1 MAGIKQ
7 INRGVVEGFTNDR
20 WLLKQIDSQL
30 GNTQPPQRSDVFYPS
45 LLGNTCDRYL
55 YIAYNG
61 MAPEQDITAQTQRIF
76 DNGGYLEERMDEYFT
91 KLDIVDD
98 REKVV
103 KLDEP
108 PISGRVD
115 FILRHGEYGQV
126 ALELKSI
133 NARGFGALNK
143 GPKPEHVIQLQIYLN
158 LLPMEKGVILYENKN
173 DQQLKSFVLDKDIL
187 VWQGLLDRCYNIMR
201 MTSAPEKCT
210 GNKWCRCKGVSV

>member
-7 INRGVVEGFTNDR
+7 IVGSTAGVPQDR
-20 WLLKQIDSQL
+20 WLIKQIDSQL

-76 DNGGYLEERMDEYFT
+76 DNGGYLEDRMDKYFT
-91 KLDIVDD
+91 DLEIVVD
-98 REKVV
+98 RERVV
-103 KLDEP
+103 KLDTP
-108 PISGRVD
+108 PISGRLAL
-115 FILRHGEYGQV
+115 IIEHAQHGET
-126 ALELKSI
+126 ALKLKSI

-143 GPKPEHVIQLQIYLN
+143 GPKAEHEIQLQIYLN
-158 LLPMEKGVILYENKN
+158 LLPMEYGIILYENKN
-173 DQQLKSFVLDKDIL
+173 DQKLKSFLIQKDIS
-187 VWQGLLDRCYNIMR
+187 VWQGLLDRCYRIMQ

-210 GNKWCRCKGVSV
+210 GNRWCRCKGVDV

>member
-7 INRGVVEGFTNDR
+7 IVGSAAGVPQDR
-20 WLLKQIDSQL
+20 WLIKQIDSQL

-76 DNGGYLEERMDEYFT
+76 DNGGYLEDRMDKYFT
-91 KLDIVDD
+91 DLEIVID
-98 REKVV
+98 RERVV
-103 KLDEP
+103 KLDTP

-115 FILRHGEYGQV
+115 FIIEHGQHGET

-143 GPKPEHVIQLQIYLN
+143 GPKAEHEIQLQIYLN
-158 LLPMEKGVILYENKN
+158 LLPMEYGIVLYENKN
-173 DQQLKSFVLDKDIL
+173 DQKLKSFLIQKDIS
-187 VWQGLLDRCYNIMR
+187 VWQGLLDRCYRIMQ
-201 MTSAPEKCT
+201 MTSAPKECT
-210 GNKWCRCKGVSV
+210 GNRWCRCKGVDV

>member
-1 MAGIKQ
+1 
-7 INRGVVEGFTNDR
+7 
-20 WLLKQIDSQL
+20 
-30 GNTQPPQRSDVFYPS
+30 
-45 LLGNTCDRYL
+45 
-55 YIAYNG
+55 

-115 FILRHGEYGQV
+115 FILRHGEFGQV

-173 DQQLKSFVLDKDIL
+173 DQQLKSFVLDKYIL
-187 VWQGLLDRCYNIMR
+187 VWQGLLDRCYTIMA
-201 MTSAPEKCT
+201 MTSAPNKCT
-210 GNKWCRCKGVSV
+210 GNKWCRCKGVDV